1 MKLMCIL
8 SLTTICAVTFC
19 HGNMKMRKRRNLV
32 YLRGAMVQTQKKMGG
47 RVHGGSREEL
57 DKTGRG
63 QSEVKKLIEHI
74 N

>member
-1 MKLMCIL
+1 MEMGRPYHENEPVEMDLRHDSM
-8 SLTTICAVTFC
+8 
-19 HGNMKMRKRRNLV
+19 GPEERKKTQR
-32 YLRGAMVQTQKKMGG
+32 QTQKKMGG

-57 DKTGRG
+57 DKTGHG